1 MSKFCK
7 DCFIKLNPEF
17 SEQDLKTCK
26 EETLCEG
33 CGKIVP
39 AIVIGIRERSLWRI
53 HWHREKENKRKGKN
67 NT

>member
-1 MSKFCK
+1 MSEFCK
-7 DCFIKLNPEF
+7 DCFIKLNPKF

-26 EETLCEG
+26 EENLCEG

-39 AIVIGIRERSLWRI
+39 AIVIGIRERTLWSI
-53 HWHREKENKRKGKN
+53 HWHREKANKRKGKN

>member
-1 MSKFCK
+1 MSEFCK

-17 SEQDLKTCK
+17 REQDLKMCK

-39 AIVIGIRERSLWRI
+39 IVIGIRERSLWRI
-53 HWHREKENKRKGKN
+53 HWHREKENKRKGK
-67 NT
+67 